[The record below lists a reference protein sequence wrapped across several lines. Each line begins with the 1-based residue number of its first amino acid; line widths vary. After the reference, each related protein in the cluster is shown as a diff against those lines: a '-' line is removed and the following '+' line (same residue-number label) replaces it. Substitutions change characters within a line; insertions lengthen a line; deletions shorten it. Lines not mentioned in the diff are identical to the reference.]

1 MHARTLRSA
10 CCSSARCMPRSLWSS
25 ARPEARGTSPS
36 PSGSCPYSSRSSS
49 RIAARTPPLA
59 HRPSPL
65 PRTYWHRCGRL
76 TGTATPGRRYP
87 RCCSRWSSRSPSR
100 RSSTGARCSRSASR
114 RSIASSAKLPGC
126 CRVCRC
132 ARAKERGARAPTPP
146 HHAAAPTPPS
156 APRRSTTTP
165 ARLTPRCRHAPVQ
178 CMAHRP
184 AYPTPRPDPVVQA
197 QARLRDAKRAA
208 GLDERIVQAR
218 PSLLSP
224 DTTVVIED

>member
-1 MHARTLRSA
+1 
-10 CCSSARCMPRSLWSS
+10 MPRSLWSS

-76 TGTATPGRRYP
+76 TGTASPGRRYP

-132 ARAKERGARAPTPP
+132 ARAKERGARAPAPP
-146 HHAAAPTPPS
+146 HHAAAPTPTPPS

-165 ARLTPRCRHAPVQ
+165 ARLTPRRRHAPAV
-178 CMAHRP
+178 HG
-184 AYPTPRPDPVVQA
+184 PTPGVSYPSSRSRGAGAGAPTRRE
-197 QARLRDAKRAA
+197 ARSRA
-208 GLDERIVQAR
+208 G
-218 PSLLSP
+218 
-224 DTTVVIED
+224 

>member
-1 MHARTLRSA
+1 
-10 CCSSARCMPRSLWSS
+10 MPRSPWSC

-49 RIAARTPPLA
+49 RIAARTSPLA

-76 TGTATPGRRYP
+76 TGTASPGRRCP

-114 RSIASSAKLPGC
+114 RSCASWAKLPSC

-132 ARAKERGARAPTPP
+132 ARAKERGARAHTPP
-146 HHAAAPTPPS
+146 HHAAAPAPTPPS

-165 ARLTPRCRHAPVQ
+165 ARLTRRRRHAPAGQV
-178 CMAHRP
+178 HRP

-197 QARLRDAKRAA
+197 QARLRDARRAA
-208 GLDERIVQAR
+208 GLDERIVHAR
-218 PSLLSP
+218 PSPLSP
-224 DTTVVIED
+224 DSSSDTLAGR